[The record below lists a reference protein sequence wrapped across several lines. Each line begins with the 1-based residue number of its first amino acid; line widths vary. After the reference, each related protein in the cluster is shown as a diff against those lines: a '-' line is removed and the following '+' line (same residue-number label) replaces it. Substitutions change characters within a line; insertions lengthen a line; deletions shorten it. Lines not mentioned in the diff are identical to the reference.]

1 MRCSCLFLF
10 IYLFFDA
17 LNFIEHTFASV
28 AKPRGVKTLP
38 TTHAKGSW
46 PSLLQDARYT
56 SLENTL
62 KTAVMVADSWNINWE
77 EEKKSFWKITE
88 SPSNQKATASSF
100 GQQTMSWACA
110 VRTIR
115 ESEMDAILQNSKRKS
130 ELIWNLPFCRSTM
143 LYLEDYVECK
153 ILLFHI

>member
-1 MRCSCLFLF
+1 MHCSWLFLF
-10 IYLFFDA
+10 IYFFDA
-17 LNFIEHTFASV
+17 LNFIEPTFASV

-46 PSLLQDARYT
+46 PCLLQDARYT

-62 KTAVMVADSWNINWE
+62 NKAVMVADSWNINWE
-77 EEKKSFWKITE
+77 EEKISCWKITKVLRIKSDRE
-88 SPSNQKATASSF
+88 KIRSAAYVLGMRCKI
-100 GQQTMSWACA
+100 
-110 VRTIR
+110 IR
-115 ESEMDAILQNSKRKS
+115 ESEMDAILKNSKRKS
-130 ELIWNLPFCRSTM
+130 EIIWNLPFCRSTM